1 MASLSST
8 STIAEIE
15 AAYAD
20 NAGYAEDN
28 SPSKARAFITAC
40 RLLLLKR
47 PTEAGS
53 GTDRL
58 VLSPEQ
64 IAASDPARARL
75 ARRATTSV
83 TTPRSGPRVTRVS
96 FQNWQR

>member
-1 MASLSST
+1 MASLTSA

-15 AAYAD
+15 AAYMD
-20 NAGYAEDN
+20 NAGYAEDR
-28 SPSKARAFITAC
+28 SPAMARAFVTAC
-40 RLLLLKR
+40 RFLLLKR

-64 IAASDPARARL
+64 IAGQIKSAEEWLAVNDVSD
-75 ARRATTSV
+75 TSQ
-83 TTPRSGPRVTRVS
+83 TGPRVTRAS

>member
-1 MASLSST
+1 MASLSSA

-15 AAYAD
+15 AAYMD
-20 NAGYAEDN
+20 NAGYAEDR
-28 SPSKARAFITAC
+28 SAAKARAFVTAC

-58 VLSPEQ
+58 VLSPDQ
-64 IAASDPARARL
+64 ISGQIRSAEDWLASNDTAANGPM
-75 ARRATTSV
+75 
-83 TTPRSGPRVTRVS
+83 GPRVTGAS
-96 FQNWQR
+96 FQNWHR